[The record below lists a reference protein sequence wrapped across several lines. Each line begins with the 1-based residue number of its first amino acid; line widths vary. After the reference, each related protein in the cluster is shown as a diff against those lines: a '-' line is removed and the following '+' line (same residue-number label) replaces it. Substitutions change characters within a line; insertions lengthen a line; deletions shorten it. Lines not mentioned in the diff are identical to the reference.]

1 MGARFQLCV
10 PAKNV
15 LPINILTDYREIQV
29 AYGLG
34 TANGKRGGKDF
45 DESIVNVTIKALNA
59 GFTHLDCAEGMLAI
73 LPPFPNSSL
82 KLTANLDGKL

>member
-1 MGARFQLCV
+1 MTCVVSFVGASV
-10 PAKNV
+10 DAS
-15 LPINILTDYREIQV
+15 DQV

-59 GFTHLDCAEGMLAI
+59 GFTHLDCAEGT
-73 LPPFPNSSL
+73 ST
-82 KLTANLDGKL
+82 TAHP